1 MCSMPRILLACVTGA
16 SALHVVND
24 VMDEQ
29 RILLLGCSLDR
40 NAVFGFCEHHGDHNM
55 TYTTTRPLNSSWC
68 RSSEL
73 NVRMSYVFHPGVGVN
88 GDLDEPSFSNGPSTG
103 QILKHFAK
111 EASMVM
117 LKAEPTLIVVDS
129 SLWDLASWNVG
140 PLHGHTESWVY
151 THTPIAKNVTKERV
165 QQWCEHDLLTLLS
178 EVSAIFNTSRIVFRT
193 APTILRDNFK
203 FRKADIELL
212 YNCINS
218 IRTQDNKLFG
228 KYDII
233 DYHEIIQKQ
242 IDRHVTGLFNF
253 QDGYHP
259 TGYPSELYINDILL
273 HVGLKMPDPPEP
285 KPDEGN
291 KAEVKAKIEEDFGM
305 GLQFKDPPEPQFD
318 LDLI

>member
-178 EVSAIFNTSRIVFRT
+178 EVSANFIRAVSSFGPPRRSSAIISSSARPISSCCTIASIQSVHRITSCLASTTSSTTMRSFRSKST
-193 APTILRDNFK
+193 AT
-203 FRKADIELL
+203 
-212 YNCINS
+212 
-218 IRTQDNKLFG
+218 
-228 KYDII
+228 
-233 DYHEIIQKQ
+233 
-242 IDRHVTGLFNF
+242 
-253 QDGYHP
+253 
-259 TGYPSELYINDILL
+259 
-273 HVGLKMPDPPEP
+273 
-285 KPDEGN
+285 
-291 KAEVKAKIEEDFGM
+291 
-305 GLQFKDPPEPQFD
+305 
-318 LDLI
+318 